1 MNKWDVRFSDEG
13 FFYGK
18 NPNVFF
24 ADYIKRS
31 EKKGR
36 LLLPGE
42 GEGRN
47 AVFAAKQGWAV
58 DAFDSSSVARRKALK
73 YASDENVEINY
84 NLLDISAFTPIS
96 ETYDLIALVFVHL
109 PEGMRKRFHQQITES
124 LKQGGTV
131 LIESFAKEQI
141 HNHSGGPPD
150 EKLLYSLE
158 ILKEDFGSLKT
169 LQLCRQHQHL
179 DEGHHHGMADLVRL
193 IAKK

>member
-18 NPNVFF
+18 NPNAFF
-24 ADYIKRS
+24 AGFIKRS
-31 EKKGR
+31 EKQGR

-47 AVFAAKQGWAV
+47 AVFAAGQGWAV
-58 DAFDSSSVARRKALK
+58 DAFDSSRVARNKALK
-73 YASDENVEINY
+73 YASDERVEINY
-84 NLLDISAFTPIS
+84 NLLDIASFSPIY

-109 PEGMRKRFHQQITES
+109 PDGMRKRFHHQIIES
-124 LKQGGTV
+124 LKPGGSV

-150 EKLLYSLE
+150 EKLLYSME
-158 ILKEDFGSLKT
+158 ILKSDFRDLKIM
-169 LQLCRQHQHL
+169 QLCQQHQHL